1 MFSFILEIIIFVS
14 LSVVVYL
21 LARTLPRID
30 DSAVTKDPSMFKTH
44 WLMAYLER
52 FDEWLKVFLEKF
64 LRRLKVWILKFDNVV
79 SERLNQFKKEI
90 PKDLK
95 LQVEEKR
102 EEKILEEMKEEIEEE
117 IEEELEEGEEKK
129 K

>member
-30 DSAVTKDPSMFKTH
+30 DSAVTKDPSVFKTH

-52 FDEWLKVFLEKF
+52 FDEWLKIFLEKF
-64 LRRLKVWILKFDNVV
+64 LRRVKVWILKFDNVV

-95 LQVEEKR
+95 LKA
-102 EEKILEEMKEEIEEE
+102 EEKILEEIKEE
-117 IEEELEEGEEKK
+117 IEEELEELDEKTK
-129 K
+129 